1 MSSASPSARYETSLA
16 RQQHQN
22 PPKVAETLSS
32 RTVSNGSALD
42 TMCAFLQSEK
52 SKLSHLDLQQHWTD
66 LHGVAT
72 ALCRH
77 VELQGGGAGEK
88 GDTDDAA
95 RRRHAKAL
103 EQMML
108 DVEAVRSGGY
118 EDSTPSGAP
127 SAAPPSSSKHVH
139 FPRCDNDDEDG
150 EAGGDSSINHMIN
163 TSEHVTPLQ
172 KSKGESGNEKDS
184 KKKKKKKK
192 KEKKE
197 EKKEMKKAAKRE
209 RKEAKKK
216 LKKEARKGAKR

>member
-1 MSSASPSARYETSLA
+1 MSSSSPSARYETSLA

-72 ALCRH
+72 TLCRH

-103 EQMML
+103 EKMML

-118 EDSTPSGAP
+118 DEPTPSGA
-127 SAAPPSSSKHVH
+127 PSSSKHVH
-139 FPRCDNDDEDG
+139 FPRGDNDD

-172 KSKGESGNEKDS
+172 KSKGESGNERDS